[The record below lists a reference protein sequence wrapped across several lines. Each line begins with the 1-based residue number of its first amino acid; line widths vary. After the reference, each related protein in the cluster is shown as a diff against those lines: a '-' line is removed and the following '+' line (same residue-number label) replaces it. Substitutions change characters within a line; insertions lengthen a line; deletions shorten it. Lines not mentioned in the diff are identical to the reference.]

1 MEDALIL
8 SRRRFLGVSAG
19 AAVVLA
25 VSASQGQRQSAGA
38 RPVPLPA
45 NGAYAFDDEFTGPVR
60 SAPDP
65 SKWAYDLGG
74 GGWGNHELQVYTGSS
89 ANACTDGRGHL
100 VIAAI
105 PGRDGAW
112 TSARLKTEGLFAQ
125 VGGSWQA
132 RIKLDSQ
139 PGFWPAFWLLGADIG
154 QVGWPAC
161 GEIDIMEDF
170 GASYVQATVHTPAGP
185 ATTSMAYA
193 GVASDPGWHVYQLDL
208 TAAGLA
214 FFRDG
219 APYLT
224 ATAADFPAG
233 SWLYGPGNNGG
244 CFVLLN
250 LAVGGD
256 GPGGAPQP
264 SAPYPVRML
273 VDYVRVWA

>member
-1 MEDALIL
+1 VRAF
-8 SRRRFLGVSAG
+8 SRRQFLIAAGVA
-19 AAVVLA
+19 A
-25 VSASQGQRQSAGA
+25 VSATIPGA
-38 RPVPLPA
+38 RGRRAWAARPA
-45 NGAYAFDDEFTGPVR
+45 RPPASPAGYSFADEFGGPAGVPPHPAR
-60 SAPDP
+60 
-65 SKWAYDLGG
+65 WTRDLGG
-74 GGWGNHELQVYTGSS
+74 GGWGNRELQTYTSS
-89 ANACTDGRGHL
+89 PANACTDGRGHL

-125 VGGSWQA
+125 AGGSWQA

-193 GVASDPGWHVYQLDL
+193 GVASDPGWHVYQLDW

-256 GPGGAPQP
+256 GPGRAPQP
-264 SAPYPVRML
+264 SVRYPVRML